1 VSSPRESGR
10 RGRGRPRR
18 LPSEITAC
26 SVEGCGREVKAKKMC
41 HRHYSRLRRTG
52 KLTTTRKTGSFWEK
66 VDKGAKNECWPWTGY
81 VRISGHGATTYKSFG
96 ILASRK
102 AWILTYGP
110 ISSGLCVNHRCDNK
124 LCCNPSH
131 MYLGTR
137 SDNMIDRWEDADPA
151 TRAPR
156 GRPHVVTNAGLER
169 LWEMRKNGA
178 TRKECAAAFNVHV
191 ATIARYI
198 ETWRKGAVDRLHA
211 ARLTQSQ
218 K

>member
-1 VSSPRESGR
+1 MSAPRESVR
-10 RGRGRPRR
+10 RGRGRPRK
-18 LPSEITAC
+18 LPSEMTAC
-26 SVEGCGREVKAKKMC
+26 AVQGCDREATIKKMC
-41 HRHYSRLRRTG
+41 YRHYMRLRRTG

-66 VDKGAKNECWPWTGY
+66 VAKGPDHECWPWVGY
-81 VRISGHGATTYKSFG
+81 VSPSGHGATTYKCFC

-102 AWILTYGP
+102 AWILTHGP
-110 ISSGLCVNHRCDNK
+110 ISSELCVNHRCDNK
-124 LCCNPSH
+124 LCCNPAH

-151 TRAPR
+151 TRAAR

-191 ATIARYI
+191 ATIGRYL
-198 ETWRKGAVDRLHA
+198 ETWRKGAVERLHA
-211 ARLTQSQ
+211 DRLTRAR